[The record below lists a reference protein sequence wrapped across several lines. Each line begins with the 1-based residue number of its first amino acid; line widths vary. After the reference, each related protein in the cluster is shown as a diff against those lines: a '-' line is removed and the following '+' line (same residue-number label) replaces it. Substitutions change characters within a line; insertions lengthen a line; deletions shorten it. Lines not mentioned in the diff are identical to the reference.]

1 MVKVA
6 SHLNRCMLSLQA
18 YDARQAQLTMDNF
31 LSFNE
36 RFAKIKSKRLAK
48 AVRGISKTANPHML
62 LADADD
68 EPVTKRKRGR
78 KQASPAQAGVHVT
91 AAPRSSAASTSQDG
105 RILFGASRDVSNT
118 MLNDPVINKPGYL
131 LSGAS
136 PDMAIASG
144 ALQARDVTIGQVLK
158 GYYAVR
164 QS

>member
-6 SHLNRCMLSLQA
+6 SHLNRCMVSLQA

-78 KQASPAQAGVHVT
+78 RQAPPAQAGVLVR

-105 RILFGASRDVSNT
+105 RILFSASRDVSNT
-118 MLNDPVINKPGYL
+118 LLNSKPGYL
-131 LSGAS
+131 LS
-136 PDMAIASG
+136 
-144 ALQARDVTIGQVLK
+144 RVLLLTCR
-158 GYYAVR
+158 VR
-164 QS
+164 RSTRLVVLFKAETKRSDKLLRE